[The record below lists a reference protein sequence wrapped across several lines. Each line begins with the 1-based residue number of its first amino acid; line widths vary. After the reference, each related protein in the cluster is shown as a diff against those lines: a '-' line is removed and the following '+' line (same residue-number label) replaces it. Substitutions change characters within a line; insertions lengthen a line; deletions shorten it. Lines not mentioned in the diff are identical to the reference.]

1 MQKLII
7 SDSYMGIFIPRDFS
21 NRVLNFINGKS
32 NLPFT
37 QKDEI
42 IASFY
47 IFGKDHKVNGEL
59 EITNVKDIARKTMEQ
74 IARQVRIYA
83 NNPISMNQES
93 LRENFNK
100 RSMQILIDS
109 NNQNS
114 NKKINFD
121 ITKRIS
127 RDPTILS
134 ECYAWHLAY
143 YKQDYFFKLFNP
155 LRGTD
160 LPPDLVEQLEGR
172 MLMLGFNVKN
182 SAKLTYDDPIIP
194 FLQWLNEWTK

>member
-1 MQKLII
+1 MII
-7 SDSYMGIFIPRDFS
+7 SDSYMGIFIPPDFS
-21 NRVLNFINGKS
+21 NRVLNFINGKT

-74 IARQVRIYA
+74 IARQVKIYA

-109 NNQNS
+109 NNKNS
-114 NKKINFD
+114 NKKIDSD

-134 ECYAWHLAY
+134 DCYAWHLAY

>member
-1 MQKLII
+1 
-7 SDSYMGIFIPRDFS
+7 MGIFIPRDFS

-37 QKDEI
+37 QREEI

-83 NNPISMNQES
+83 NNPLSMNQES

-109 NNQNS
+109 NNKNS

-160 LPPDLVEQLEGR
+160 LPSDLAEQLEGR

-182 SAKLTYDDPIIP
+182 SEKLTYEDPIIP
-194 FLQWLNEWTK
+194 FLQWLNERTK

>member
-1 MQKLII
+1 MRKLII

-37 QKDEI
+37 QREEI

-74 IARQVRIYA
+74 VARQVRLYA
-83 NNPISMNQES
+83 NNPIRMNQES

-109 NNQNS
+109 NNNNS

-160 LPPDLVEQLEGR
+160 LPSDLAEQLEGR

-182 SAKLTYDDPIIP
+182 SAKLTYDDPIVP

>member
-1 MQKLII
+1 
-7 SDSYMGIFIPRDFS
+7 MGIFLPRDFP
-21 NRVLNFINGKS
+21 NRVLSFINGKN
-32 NLPFT
+32 NLPLT

-47 IFGKDHKVNGEL
+47 IFGKDHKVNGDL

-74 IARQVRIYA
+74 LARQVRVLSS
-83 NNPISMNQES
+83 NPTSMNQE
-93 LRENFNK
+93 LVRENFNK

-109 NNQNS
+109 NIQNNN
-114 NKKINFD
+114 NKISFD
-121 ITKRIS
+121 ITRRIS

-134 ECYAWHLAY
+134 DCYAWHIAY
-143 YKQDYFFKLFNP
+143 YKQDYFYKLYNP

-160 LPPDLVEQLEGR
+160 LPPGLVGQLEGR

-182 SAKLTYDDPIIP
+182 SANLTYEDPIIP
-194 FLQWLNEWTK
+194 FLEWMNEWTN

>member
-1 MQKLII
+1 
-7 SDSYMGIFIPRDFS
+7 MGIFLPRDFP
-21 NRVLNFINGKS
+21 NRVLSFINGKS
-32 NLPFT
+32 NLPIT

-42 IASFY
+42 IATFY

-59 EITNVKDIARKTMEQ
+59 EITNAKDIARKTMEQ
-74 IARQVRIYA
+74 LARQIKVLA
-83 NNPISMNQES
+83 SNPITMNQEL

-109 NNQNS
+109 NTKND
-114 NKKINFD
+114 NKIDSD
-121 ITKRIS
+121 ITRRIS

-134 ECYAWHLAY
+134 DCYAWHIAY

-160 LPPDLVEQLEGR
+160 LPPALVDQLEGR

-182 SAKLTYDDPIIP
+182 SANLMYEDPIMP
-194 FLQWLNEWTK
+194 FFEWMTEWTK

>member
-1 MQKLII
+1 
-7 SDSYMGIFIPRDFS
+7 MGIFIPRDFS
-21 NRVLNFINGKS
+21 NRVLDFLNGKT

-59 EITNVKDIARKTMEQ
+59 EITNVKDIAKKTMEQ

-83 NNPISMNQES
+83 NNPLSMHQES

-109 NNQNS
+109 NNKNS

-121 ITKRIS
+121 TTKRIS

-160 LPPDLVEQLEGR
+160 LPPDLAEQLEGR

-194 FLQWLNEWTK
+194 FLQWLNEWIK

>member
-1 MQKLII
+1 LII

-21 NRVLNFINGKS
+21 YRVLNFINGKS

-42 IASFY
+42 LASFY

-59 EITNVKDIARKTMEQ
+59 EITNVKDIARKTMDQ
-74 IARQVRIYA
+74 LARQVRIYS
-83 NNPISMNQES
+83 NNPINMNQEM
-93 LRENFNK
+93 LREDFNK

-109 NNQNS
+109 NNKNS
-114 NKKINFD
+114 NKKVNFD

-127 RDPTILS
+127 KDPTILS

-155 LRGTD
+155 LRGID
-160 LPPDLVEQLEGR
+160 LPADLVEQLEGR
-172 MLMLGFNVKN
+172 MLLLGFNVKN
-182 SAKLTYDDPIIP
+182 SKILPYDDPIVP
-194 FLQWLNEWTK
+194 FLYWIKDGAK